1 MTRAT
6 PQLRDFAELLIAQE
20 ASERKSSETGGPAD
34 FQACER
40 LRPHLA
46 TLMGNTGFRAL
57 LSRALALTDAEI
69 PWLRAAQVK
78 ADGSLEGLN
87 ELAARVAPDE
97 IANGQVILL
106 AQLLGLLVSFI
117 GADLTLR
124 LAREVWPKLSVDGLD
139 LSDGRPR

>member
-1 MTRAT
+1 MKRAT
-6 PQLRDFAELLIAQE
+6 PKLRDFAERLIAQE
-20 ASERKSSETGGPAD
+20 ASVRKSSVTPYPAG

-57 LSRALALTDAEI
+57 LSRALALADAEV

-87 ELAARVAPDE
+87 ELTAHVAPDE

-106 AQLLGLLVSFI
+106 AQLLGLLVAFI
-117 GADLTLR
+117 GKNLTLS
-124 LAREVWPKLSVDGLD
+124 LVREAWPKVRLDDLDFDDG
-139 LSDGRPR
+139 G